1 MATVPYDHTLTEMLQ
16 TAAELIGLKPKEEQ
30 GQWVLFLL
38 AEMKTFLPKQRYVEL
53 LTVIQESLASQLAE
67 AQG

>member
-30 GQWVLFLL
+30 VQWVLFLL
-38 AEMKTFLPKQRYVEL
+38 EEMKSLSPKQDYADL
-53 LTVIQESLASQLAE
+53 LIGIQEGISKDSV
-67 AQG
+67 

>member
-30 GQWVLFLL
+30 VQWVLFLL
-38 AEMKTFLPKQRYVEL
+38 EEMKSLSSKQDYADL
-53 LTVIQESLASQLAE
+53 LIGIQEGISKESV
-67 AQG
+67 

>member
-30 GQWVLFLL
+30 VQWVLFLL
-38 AEMKTFLPKQRYVEL
+38 EEIKSLSSKQNYADL
-53 LTVIQESLASQLAE
+53 LIGIQ
-67 AQG
+67 QGISKDSV

>member
-38 AEMKTFLPKQRYVEL
+38 AEMKTFLPRQRYAAL
-53 LTVIQESLASQLAE
+53 LTTIQESVAGQLAE
-67 AQG
+67 AQS